1 MINSARVLILVL
13 TIAEAGWLAFDG
25 TRALVVGDFITP
37 KSGPYAGQV
46 GPWRHLVQRV
56 GLDPRG
62 TPIKLIFTA
71 YGWAWLLVGIA
82 FAAGAPWSWAAM
94 LVAAASAL
102 WFLPFGTLCSLA
114 QIALLVGLRA
124 RLR

>member
-1 MINSARVLILVL
+1 MINWARVLILVFTL
-13 TIAEAGWLAFDG
+13 AEAGWLAFDG
-25 TRALVVGDFITP
+25 TRALIVGYFVTP
-37 KSGPYAGQV
+37 KSGPYEGQV

-62 TPIKLIFTA
+62 TPMKVIFTV
-71 YGWAWLLVGIA
+71 YGWAWLLVGVA
-82 FAAGAPWSWAAM
+82 FATGAPWSWVAM
-94 LVAAASAL
+94 LVAAAGAL

-114 QIALLVGLRA
+114 QIAMLVGLRA

>member
-1 MINSARVLILVL
+1 MVNWARVLILVF
-13 TIAEAGWLAFDG
+13 TIVEAGWLAFDG
-25 TRALVVGDFITP
+25 TRALMVGDFITP

-62 TPIKLIFTA
+62 TPMKAIFTV

-82 FAAGAPWSWAAM
+82 FAAGAPWSWGAM
-94 LVAAASAL
+94 LVAAAGSL

-114 QIALLVGLRA
+114 QIVLLVGLRA